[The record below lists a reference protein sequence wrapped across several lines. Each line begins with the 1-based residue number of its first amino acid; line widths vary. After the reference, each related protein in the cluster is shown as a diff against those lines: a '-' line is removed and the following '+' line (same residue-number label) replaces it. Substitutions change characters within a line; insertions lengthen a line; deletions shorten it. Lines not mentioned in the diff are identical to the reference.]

1 MPIRCSPGVRIY
13 IIFLENQVYLI
24 SKCNY
29 LLGIYDLKDIFIC
42 VSPFVLE
49 DSDFNLVFFQT
60 VCEDAV
66 PTWTV
71 LRCLYKHYVLQFLDF
86 KYNKV

>member
-1 MPIRCSPGVRIY
+1 MPIRCSAGVRIY
-13 IIFLENQVYLI
+13 IIFLENEVYLI

-29 LLGIYDLKDIFIC
+29 LLGIYGLKDIFIY

-60 VCEDAV
+60 VYVKMLCPLEQSSGV
-66 PTWTV
+66 CISTV
-71 LRCLYKHYVLQFLDF
+71 FYSF
-86 KYNKV
+86 